1 MPKASTKSEYNFHR
15 AGDWIATAV
24 GKTLEGTR
32 WVSEKLF
39 ILIKLF
45 AATSLFIIVIFL
57 LVNAFK
63 DREKISVQPFSVPEE
78 MQKDHKAAGSI
89 IANIIKQ
96 KLRTRR
102 ADIDASI
109 EDLSGE
115 HEANKTLVS
124 HGKGVFKGENIK
136 LPETGISINDVIE
149 FLSGLFGR
157 KNITGSIYEDNNT
170 LYLQIEIAGDIFTTG
185 RSIKDK
191 EQTSSLHIDLIE
203 EMADDATH
211 DILIMASEKYR
222 LYFFCT
228 DDHSHSGGDFEHPG
242 YKELFEL
249 CNKVNRN
256 LPNVPESIQKELENR
271 RDKDNLSDSSNIE
284 QYILA
289 TLANKIG
296 QSAITSSSNVDHQ
309 TTPSVS
315 EEIKKVALEPQ
326 DSHGNGPSTPSPG
339 ELHDTDA
346 DTDPSKSKGPD
357 QEKMDNIKQRLT
369 TSKLLQL
376 EKACKKRRKANRIVS
391 NAEEK
396 EAGIAYKNE
405 EFSNAEKAYIRAI
418 EANCSNPYA
427 WANLGILLS
436 DLRNNVHFDPIEAAV
451 ALNKAIEL
459 KPKAGWMRH
468 SLCVAEAYNKE
479 ERFEEAIH
487 SQPCRKAR
495 SVEPG
500 KQLVYDKLF
509 NIAIADKYNHLKKY
523 KEAFKFYKKAIEM
536 DPKRTCRMKSVV
548 EQMDSIKAKTTIKNL
563 QHEICDALS
572 NAYPAAKP
580 DEACEETLIAYQDD
594 HC

>member
-211 DILIMASEKYR
+211 EY
-222 LYFFCT
+222 
-228 DDHSHSGGDFEHPG
+228 
-242 YKELFEL
+242 LF
-249 CNKVNRN
+249 
-256 LPNVPESIQKELENR
+256 
-271 RDKDNLSDSSNIE
+271 
-284 QYILA
+284 
-289 TLANKIG
+289 
-296 QSAITSSSNVDHQ
+296 
-309 TTPSVS
+309 TPPVTNQH
-315 EEIKKVALEPQ
+315 I
-326 DSHGNGPSTPSPG
+326 ST
-339 ELHDTDA
+339 
-346 DTDPSKSKGPD
+346 
-357 QEKMDNIKQRLT
+357 
-369 TSKLLQL
+369 
-376 EKACKKRRKANRIVS
+376 EKAA
-391 NAEEK
+391 
-396 EAGIAYKNE
+396 
-405 EFSNAEKAYIRAI
+405 
-418 EANCSNPYA
+418 
-427 WANLGILLS
+427 
-436 DLRNNVHFDPIEAAV
+436 
-451 ALNKAIEL
+451 
-459 KPKAGWMRH
+459 
-468 SLCVAEAYNKE
+468 
-479 ERFEEAIH
+479 
-487 SQPCRKAR
+487 
-495 SVEPG
+495 SV
-500 KQLVYDKLF
+500 L
-509 NIAIADKYNHLKKY
+509 
-523 KEAFKFYKKAIEM
+523 
-536 DPKRTCRMKSVV
+536 
-548 EQMDSIKAKTTIKNL
+548 
-563 QHEICDALS
+563 
-572 NAYPAAKP
+572 
-580 DEACEETLIAYQDD
+580 
-594 HC
+594 